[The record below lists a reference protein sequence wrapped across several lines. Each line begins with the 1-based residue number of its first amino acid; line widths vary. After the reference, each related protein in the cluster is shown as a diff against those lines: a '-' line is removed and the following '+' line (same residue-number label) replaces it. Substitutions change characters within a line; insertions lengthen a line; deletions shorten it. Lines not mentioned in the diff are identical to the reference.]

1 MFEDTS
7 LWSKKVFKDLKY
19 YKKTLRVLSYT
30 NIIIKALLT
39 LNDKTPKIFFHN
51 NLPIRATKTGGFFYG
66 SETEQFFKIASLP
79 YFLALVE
86 KVPQTFSIVSPPHR
100 SNSLGDCLRLRI

>member
-30 NIIIKALLT
+30 NTIIKALLT
-39 LNDKTPKIFFHN
+39 LNDKTPKIFF
-51 NLPIRATKTGGFFYG
+51 I
-66 SETEQFFKIASLP
+66 IISL
-79 YFLALVE
+79 
-86 KVPQTFSIVSPPHR
+86 
-100 SNSLGDCLRLRI
+100 